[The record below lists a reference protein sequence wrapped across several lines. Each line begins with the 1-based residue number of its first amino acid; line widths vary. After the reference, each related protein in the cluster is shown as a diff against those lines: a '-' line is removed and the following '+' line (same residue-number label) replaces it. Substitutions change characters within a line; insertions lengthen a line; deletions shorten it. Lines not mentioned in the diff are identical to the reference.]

1 MCFNYLKPL
10 SYWDNTKYPVDCIKT
25 YAGFQDKWHYYVFV
39 VYITMLSVAHVAHR
53 DTWNEK
59 TPFNPFPCK
68 AETPR
73 QVSKLISCLFMETY
87 IILHYITN
95 LFCTFVQ
102 KRAHG
107 VCVCV
112 CVCMRAPVCLWCVR
126 AFVCGCMQVR
136 AGRYTHTHTHT
147 PIYMHACKNTQVKL
161 YI

>member
-112 CVCMRAPVCLWCVR
+112 CACVR
-126 AFVCGCMQVR
+126 LCVCDACVR
-136 AGRYTHTHTHT
+136 LCVGACKCARVDIYTHTHT